1 MKGQNDLEHFII
13 PIVKAVS
20 LEEGTGGALT
30 SAPLSR
36 RTLPTSAYPPE
47 AASIK
52 GVRPVCLNQKIMW
65 VNYIDFFKGLK
76 Q

>member
-1 MKGQNDLEHFII
+1 M
-13 PIVKAVS
+13 VKAVS

-52 GVRPVCLNQKIMW
+52 GVRPVYSNQLTKKKKEMKLCNFLKRLN
-65 VNYIDFFKGLK
+65 
-76 Q
+76 